1 MGQKKER
8 NSEEDCPKKMKHD
21 RRFSSETF
29 EFLRENMELD
39 KKKHMEYE
47 KKRDQ
52 NNLIMAMLHQQ
63 NQKQMYMQ
71 QQMLAVMKSLAE
83 RKEN

>member
-1 MGQKKER
+1 
-8 NSEEDCPKKMKHD
+8 
-21 RRFSSETF
+21 
-29 EFLRENMELD
+29 MELD

-63 NQKQMYMQ
+63 NQKQMYLQ

>member
-1 MGQKKER
+1 
-8 NSEEDCPKKMKHD
+8 
-21 RRFSSETF
+21 
-29 EFLRENMELD
+29 MELD

-63 NQKQMYMQ
+63 NQKQMYLQ

-83 RKEN
+83 RKENWTHIYYFLIMFLHRK